1 MNEEKQ
7 ALVDY
12 LKTKT
17 GGALVMTPK
26 ELAVEIRVSEK
37 QQSKLRQENRFP
49 IPNRGFGRSVQYS
62 IHAIAD
68 YLLTGEAKEDPAVQ
82 EAPAPSPAP
91 AKRQVRSGLQDLSRM
106 LLTKNFIASL
116 EPQKSSFPALFSHL
130 SQLVETLSAEHRRG
144 AKEWA
149 EKLTVKSIDEATSKG
164 LHPYLV
170 EGSGDFPV
178 FTYEDGLNLN
188 LQSAIKHEQSSKTT
202 PEMVRVV
209 NMGNAWQE
217 HKDLYDG
224 LLNNPESAIEALSK
238 ASVAKNFDIAYWLFV
253 QFIGGKLDTYQPLL
267 TAIRLLVKNGTDIN
281 SQNNMSGYNLAHVLA
296 INETGFVNEN
306 DFYNFMSHL
315 LDMGLDVDLMNHESM
330 SGRDIAEE
338 NEPGSH
344 FLKVLDKRDFASS
357 LEAKLSIKQ
366 K

>member
-1 MNEEKQ
+1 MYEEKQ

-68 YLLTGEAKEDPAVQ
+68 YLLTGEAKDEPAVQ
-82 EAPAPSPAP
+82 EAPAPYPAP

-106 LLTKNFIASL
+106 LLTKSFIASL
-116 EPQKSSFPALFSHL
+116 EPHKSSFPGLFSHL
-130 SQLVETLSAEHRRG
+130 SQLFEALPAEHRLG

-149 EKLTVKSIDEATSKG
+149 EKLTVKSIDDAKG
-164 LHPYLV
+164 LQPYIL

-188 LQSAIKHEQSSKTT
+188 LQSAIKHEESSGTT
-202 PEMVRVV
+202 PERVRVV
-209 NMGNAWQE
+209 NMGNAME
-217 HKDLYDG
+217 DMAELSECLTKDLARASE
-224 LLNNPESAIEALSK
+224 LIKNK
-238 ASVAKNFDIAYWLFV
+238 AQSFDVAYWFYH
-253 QFIGGKLDTYQPLL
+253 QTIFGKLDSHQPFLQAIHLL
-267 TAIRLLVKNGTDIN
+267 MKNGMDIN
-281 SQNNMSGYNLAHVLA
+281 TANNLSGYSLAHVLGL
-296 INETGFVNEN
+296 NQWCFDHPQHYKEFVTA
-306 DFYNFMSHL
+306 L
-315 LDMGLDVDLMNHESM
+315 LDEGLDLEKLDNQTMSALDYAEEDDEDGPLINIHNSM
-330 SGRDIAEE
+330 SLARKLE
-338 NEPGSH
+338 ST
-344 FLKVLDKRDFASS
+344 LKKKGDR
-357 LEAKLSIKQ
+357 
-366 K
+366 